1 MRTTIAVVLGA
12 ISLTSAFVFADKPD
26 VAKSANDE
34 VSTLF
39 FGHDDRV
46 PVNDTTQSPWDAV
59 GQLETASGNLC
70 TATLIAPN
78 LALTAGHCLLT
89 PPKGKADKAVALR
102 FVSNKGLWRYEI
114 HDIEGRVDPTLG
126 KRLKAD
132 GDGWIVPPAAA
143 PWDFGL
149 IVLRN
154 PPSGITPLPLFEGD
168 KAALTAA
175 LKSAGRKV
183 TQAGYPEDHLDTLYS
198 HQNCEV
204 TGWAQTSVM
213 SHQCDTL
220 PGDSGSPLMLHTD
233 DGWQLIGVQS
243 SAPAAKDRWRADNRA
258 ISVTGFR
265 DRLDQLS
272 ARQRGQRVHQ
282 ASFTMIIPANSKTR
296 PIQPLRFN
304 R

>member
-1 MRTTIAVVLGA
+1 MAQFEWVHAAWLALAIVLEIVANVFLKFSDGFRRKIFGLLSLAAVLAAFSALSQAVKGIDLSVAYALWGGFGIA
-12 ISLTSAFVFADKPD
+12 
-26 VAKSANDE
+26 
-34 VSTLF
+34 
-39 FGHDDRV
+39 
-46 PVNDTTQSPWDAV
+46 
-59 GQLETASGNLC
+59 
-70 TATLIAPN
+70 ATLA
-78 LALTAGHCLLT
+78 AGWILF
-89 PPKGKADKAVALR
+89 GQ
-102 FVSNKGLWRYEI
+102 
-114 HDIEGRVDPTLG
+114 
-126 KRLKAD
+126 RLNRK
-132 GDGWIVPPAAA
+132 GWIVPPAAA

-175 LKSAGRKV
+175 LKAAGRKV

-265 DRLDQLS
+265 DKLDQLS
-272 ARQRGQRVHQ
+272 Q
-282 ASFTMIIPANSKTR
+282 K
-296 PIQPLRFN
+296 
-304 R
+304 

>member
-1 MRTTIAVVLGA
+1 M
-12 ISLTSAFVFADKPD
+12 
-26 VAKSANDE
+26 
-34 VSTLF
+34 
-39 FGHDDRV
+39 
-46 PVNDTTQSPWDAV
+46 NDTTQSPWDAV

-175 LKSAGRKV
+175 LKAAGRKV

-233 DGWQLIGVQS
+233 DGWQLIGCKVRLLPRKIAGAPITGPFLLPVFATGWINCRKIMFKRCPTARAACS
-243 SAPAAKDRWRADNRA
+243 SGKFHHDHSSQQQD
-258 ISVTGFR
+258 
-265 DRLDQLS
+265 
-272 ARQRGQRVHQ
+272 
-282 ASFTMIIPANSKTR
+282 R

>member
-89 PPKGKADKAVALR
+89 PPKGKADKAGALR

-220 PGDSGSPLMLHTD
+220 PGDSGSPLMLHTN

-265 DRLDQLS
+265 DKLDQLS
-272 ARQRGQRVHQ
+272 Q
-282 ASFTMIIPANSKTR
+282 K
-296 PIQPLRFN
+296 
-304 R
+304 